1 MKTITELARMW
12 KNKKISTSSLKK
24 ELKEVELFTPIKFD
38 DSEPSVY
45 SKGNGTSMLEVEFFV
60 FPEESELFQQFE
72 AIVIETLQAK
82 IY

>member
-12 KNKKISTSSLKK
+12 KNKEISTSSLKK

-60 FPEESELFQQFE
+60 FPEEPELFQQFE
-72 AIVIETLQAK
+72 AIVIETLQAS
-82 IY
+82 